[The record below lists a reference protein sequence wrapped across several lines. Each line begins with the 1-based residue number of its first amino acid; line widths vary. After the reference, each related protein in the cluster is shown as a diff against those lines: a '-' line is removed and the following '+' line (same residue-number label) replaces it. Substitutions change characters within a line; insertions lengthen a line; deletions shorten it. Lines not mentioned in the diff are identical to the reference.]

1 MAELSGRKHGRFL
14 SRATVAA
21 VAAALV
27 ATTTGAHAAD
37 NPQRDKAADAA
48 VSVKKADRAAAP
60 RKSRAA
66 APAAVAPAVVKG
78 TFGATGSDLYMH
90 KPDFNGGLAARDFVT
105 DGYTSTNSAQVDVD
119 GDGAID
125 GIWDWLSTGELYYT
139 GDTDSVL
146 VGPGWNTY
154 NRSFSP
160 GDLGG
165 DAAYDL
171 IGRDSTG
178 ALWVHQGTADGRT
191 TGRTKVGT
199 GWQQYNLIAGL
210 GDISGDGFADVVARD
225 SSGTLWLHAGTGDIA
240 KPFKYPTKIG
250 TGWNQYNLVQGA
262 GDLDMDG
269 IVDIVARDSSGTLW
283 RHSGTGN
290 AVAPVAARGKVGTGY
305 QQYRL
310 MF

>member
-1 MAELSGRKHGRFL
+1 MAELSGRQRGRFL
-14 SRATVAA
+14 SRVTVAA
-21 VAAALV
+21 LAAAFV
-27 ATTTGAHAAD
+27 ATTTGAHAAE

-48 VSVKKADRAAAP
+48 VSVKKTDRAAAP
-60 RKSRAA
+60 QQSRAA
-66 APAAVAPAVVKG
+66 VAAAAPAVVKG
-78 TFGATGSDLYMH
+78 TFGLVGSDLYMH
-90 KPDFNGGLAARDFVT
+90 KPDFNGGLAARNFVT
-105 DGYTSTNSAQVDVD
+105 TGYEATNAAQVDTD

-125 GIWDWLSTGELYYT
+125 GIWDWTSTGDLYFS
-139 GDTDSVL
+139 GDVDSYL

-160 GDLGG
+160 GNLGG
-165 DAAYDL
+165 TAAYDL
-171 IGRDSTG
+171 VGRDATG
-178 ALWVHQGTADGRT
+178 GLWVHQGTADGRT

-199 GWQQYNLIAGL
+199 GWGQYTQIAGL
-210 GDISGDGFADVVARD
+210 GDISGDGNADIVARD

-240 KPFKYPTKIG
+240 KPFSYPTKIG
-250 TGWNQYNLVQGA
+250 TGWNQYNMIQGA

-269 IVDIVARDSSGTLW
+269 IVDIIARDSSGTLW

-290 AVAPVAARGKVGTGY
+290 AAAPVAARGQVGTGY